1 MPDEDP
7 EASRVVLIFDDDEN
21 PIDVHSFPDAVE
33 GALSMISA
41 LHSEA
46 LRLNMPESVV
56 MGLKWIKDDIAGVG
70 ADAVAFAAKKR
81 RH

>member
-1 MPDEDP
+1 MAEE

-21 PIDVHSFPDAVE
+21 PIDVQSFPDAVE

-56 MGLKWIKDDIAGVG
+56 MGLKWVRDDIAGVG

>member
-1 MPDEDP
+1 MAEE

-21 PIDVHSFPDAVE
+21 PIDVQSFPDAVE
-33 GALSMISA
+33 GALNMIAA

-56 MGLKWIKDDIAGVG
+56 MGLKWIKDDIMGVG
-70 ADAVAFAAKKR
+70 ADAVAFAAGKR

>member
-1 MPDEDP
+1 MAEE

-21 PIDVHSFPDAVE
+21 PIDVQSFPDAVE

-70 ADAVAFAAKKR
+70 ADAAAFAAKKR

>member
-1 MPDEDP
+1 MAEE

-21 PIDVHSFPDAVE
+21 PIDVQSFPDAVE

-56 MGLKWIKDDIAGVG
+56 MGLKWVRDDIAGVG
-70 ADAVAFAAKKR
+70 ADAAAFAANKR